1 MKKPLVTRNEIAEA
15 IALHTACMPTREIP
29 GAIANYF
36 MITRRFYTRTDK
48 AVINRLLIAEI
59 RDYLIEQGRLR
70 YATVAAEM
78 RKEAHRM
85 TGNNL
90 NVEKPAPVT
99 SATPAPAVNII
110 PNTGDTIDSL
120 TLLKMVNE
128 ARKLCSEKPV
138 RNNDF
143 IARVKDELDGEG
155 YEIFVT
161 PMDKKKGGADQ
172 VVIVMTYKQALRV
185 AARESKAVRR
195 SLIDKLEE
203 LQQANSPTPS
213 IPQTLPE
220 ALRLAAEL
228 AEQKMQ
234 LEQQLVA
241 AAPKVDFA
249 DRVSVANG
257 ILLGNFAKV
266 VGLKQ
271 NDLFSWLRQ
280 NGILMA
286 FGARKNVPRQ
296 QYINAGYFTVK
307 EVVLD
312 DENGYQ
318 IRLTPQLTGKGQQ
331 WLTRK
336 LLDAGLLKPVAIG

>member
-1 MKKPLVTRNEIAEA
+1 MRTSLVTREEMIEA
-15 IALHTACMPTREIP
+15 IEQHTICISTRDIP
-29 GAIANYF
+29 GVIANYF
-36 MITRRFYTRTDK
+36 MITKQLYRRKDK
-48 AVINRLLIAEI
+48 NAVHRILLSDI
-59 RDYLIEQGRLR
+59 REYLLEQGHLN
-70 YATVAAEM
+70 YATVAAET

-85 TGNNL
+85 KASKPDVVVTKPL
-90 NVEKPAPVT
+90 TATTPAPVMD
-99 SATPAPAVNII
+99 AI
-110 PNTGDTIDSL
+110 PNTGDTIDSQ

-128 ARKLCSEKPV
+128 ARKLCGENEI

-143 IARVKDELDGEG
+143 LNRIKDELDGEF
-155 YEIFVT
+155 YETFVKSHGT
-161 PMDKKKGGADQ
+161 RAGRSFE
-172 VVIVMTYKQALRV
+172 VITMTYKQALRV

-249 DRVSVANG
+249 DRVSVAKG
-257 ILLGNFAKV
+257 ILIGNFAKV

-271 NDLFSWLRQ
+271 NALFVWLRE
-280 NGILMA
+280 NGILIA
-286 FGARKNVPRQ
+286 SGGRKNVPFQ

-312 DENGYQ
+312 DEDGYQ

-336 LLDAGLLKPVAIG
+336 LLDAGVLKPVAAE

>member
-15 IALHTACMPTREIP
+15 IALHTTCMPTREIP

-48 AVINRLLIAEI
+48 AVINKLLIAEI

-78 RKEAHRM
+78 RKEARRM

-90 NVEKPAPVT
+90 NVEKPAPVA
-99 SATPAPAVNII
+99 SATPSPAVNVIS
-110 PNTGDTIDSL
+110 NTGDTIDSQ

-128 ARKLCSEKPV
+128 ARKLCGEPEV
-138 RNNDF
+138 RNNKF
-143 IARVKDELDGEG
+143 IEKILDELDGEH
-155 YEIFVT
+155 YT
-161 PMDKKKGGADQ
+161 KS
-172 VVIVMTYKQALRV
+172 VVEKMNKTSMLVITMTFKQALRV

-203 LQQANSPTPS
+203 LQQANSPAPS

-257 ILLGNFAKV
+257 ILIGNFAKV

-271 NDLFSWLRQ
+271 NALFSWLRQ